1 MQLRQTFSIHLPVD
15 LYQELLKK
23 VGKGKISTFI
33 KQLLE
38 EKLITE
44 EQQKK
49 EEFRQKL
56 IADYQSIAKS
66 RKIQKEMEVWDET
79 ISDM

>member
-33 KQLLE
+33 KQTLE
-38 EKLITE
+38 ERLKHEKDCLG
-44 EQQKK
+44 
-49 EEFRQKL
+49 
-56 IADYQSIAKS
+56 
-66 RKIQKEMEVWDET
+66 
-79 ISDM
+79 